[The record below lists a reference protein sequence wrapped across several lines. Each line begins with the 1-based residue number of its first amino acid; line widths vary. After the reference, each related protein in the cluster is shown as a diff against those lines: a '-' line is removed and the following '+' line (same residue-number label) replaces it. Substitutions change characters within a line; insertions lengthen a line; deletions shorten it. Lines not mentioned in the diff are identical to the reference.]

1 MRLSKK
7 NTNLKNLT
15 KKKNED
21 KSDRKKNDG
30 GWNVNKKLNFFSQM
44 KYIATKRMGTK
55 FKKWKKKSNDDEIE
69 INF

>member
-7 NTNLKNLT
+7 NTNLKNLA

-30 GWNVNKKLNFFSQM
+30 G
-44 KYIATKRMGTK
+44 
-55 FKKWKKKSNDDEIE
+55 
-69 INF
+69 

>member
-30 GWNVNKKLNFFSQM
+30 G
-44 KYIATKRMGTK
+44 
-55 FKKWKKKSNDDEIE
+55 
-69 INF
+69 

>member
-1 MRLSKK
+1 LA
-7 NTNLKNLT
+7 

-44 KYIATKRMGTK
+44 NI
-55 FKKWKKKSNDDEIE
+55 
-69 INF
+69 